1 MQCGRLD
8 GSYWAAM
15 AEPRE
20 WRIVVRPGLP
30 GPACAV
36 PPRVTGER
44 LCDAAGDLFL
54 EGLVGTLSLHSL
66 WREPLRGV
74 CCMRAG
80 GLRFFRDV
88 DFQKCDHRHRAPLN
102 AMLPLSRATGLGTGR
117 PCAGPPPL
125 GLCAQLCSSLTSSS
139 VLSLLLLYP
148 AFAASLV
155 HCQAA
160 TILLPLVTS

>member
-117 PCAGPPPL
+117 PCAGPPPFGPL
-125 GLCAQLCSSLTSSS
+125 RATLLESHLKCVVSTVVVPSLCCQPSCTAKLLLFSSL
-139 VLSLLLLYP
+139 
-148 AFAASLV
+148 
-155 HCQAA
+155 
-160 TILLPLVTS
+160 

>member
-30 GPACAV
+30 APACAV

-117 PCAGPPPL
+117 PCAGPLPWAFARNSARVSPQVCCLYCCCTQPL
-125 GLCAQLCSSLTSSS
+125 LPASCTAK
-139 VLSLLLLYP
+139 LLL
-148 AFAASLV
+148 FFSL
-155 HCQAA
+155 
-160 TILLPLVTS
+160 